1 MRSIGEFRFTIFTL
15 LRIAKLRKYK
25 AKLWYKP
32 VKKPTVSTSLGISL
46 KSDDDETGSEPTTL
60 EEEPINFKPAE
71 GVETESEVDED
82 TDDSS
87 GKDSGKEEGSVVNEK
102 AEETTKGT
110 FI

>member
-32 VKKPTVSTSLGISL
+32 VKKPAISTSLGISL

-71 GVETESEVDED
+71 SVETESEVDED
-82 TDDSS
+82 PDS
-87 GKDSGKEEGSVVNEK
+87 SGKEEGSVVNEK
-102 AEETTKGT
+102 AEETIKGMFT
-110 FI
+110 

>member
-71 GVETESEVDED
+71 AVETESEVDED
-82 TDDSS
+82 TDSS

-102 AEETTKGT
+102 AEETTTGVYT
-110 FI
+110 